1 VGRKIRCSQTHGAI
15 EALIEGIDFL
25 SGLRAPDIV
34 FSARR
39 MSPDEKKLLESYAD
53 HGEKFTI
60 IETPIALDALVF
72 IGHKDVSVAGL
83 THEQIESIYT
93 AETKNWSEVGGTDE
107 AIVPFVRNANSGS
120 QELMESLVMTQPI
133 PPGFYEEHY
142 EDFQQIGGMFPML
155 TEVEDTPGGLG
166 YTVYYYLNKIVP
178 EDIRGRLK
186 MMAVN
191 SVAPNKGTIANR
203 TYPFAAEVYMM
214 IRSDL
219 DKQSAAYKVYEFMQT
234 GAGKEIIARSGYVPY
249 EK

>member
-1 VGRKIRCSQTHGAI
+1 
-15 EALIEGIDFL
+15 
-25 SGLRAPDIV
+25 
-34 FSARR
+34 
-39 MSPDEKKLLESYAD
+39 MLENYAN

-83 THEQIESIYT
+83 THAQIENIYT
-93 AETKNWSEVGGTDE
+93 AEVKNWNEVGGADE

-155 TEVEDTPGGLG
+155 TEVEETPGGLG
-166 YTVYYYLNKIVP
+166 YTVYYYLNRIVP

-186 MMAVN
+186 MLAVDG
-191 SVAPNKGTIANR
+191 VAPAKATIADR

-219 DKQSAAYKVYEFMQT
+219 DKQSAAYRVYQFLQT
-234 GAGKEIIARSGYVPY
+234 PAGKEVIARSGYVPL
-249 EK
+249 